1 MADNNLTVDLVG
13 PTTKWCFNF
22 EHVEN
27 KPISFDYWHFGKVFG
42 ELEDSILS
50 VFSDALDREFREEPP
65 FALHVPQVNFYH
77 KEPASPLDIFIQFGF
92 DEDRDQHYYTHS
104 IDKIVAIELEWHRE
118 KWHSE
123 TLSPDTDES
132 YKYSMDAKG
141 LARFKKFSAALKELA
156 DKIDTE
162 LAKVVIKEE

>member
-27 KPISFDYWHFGKVFG
+27 RPISFDGWCFGKAFG

-50 VFSDALDREFREEPP
+50 VFSGALDREFREESP
-65 FALHVPQVNFYH
+65 FALHVPQVDFYH

-104 IDKIVAIELEWHRE
+104 IDKIVALELGWHRE
-118 KWHSE
+118 P
-123 TLSPDTDES
+123 LPPDTDES
-132 YKYSMDAKG
+132 YKYFMDAEG
-141 LARFKKFSAALKELA
+141 LARFKKFSAALKVLA

-162 LAKVVIKEE
+162 LAKVVIEEE